1 MLLALPGYLGLDSLS
16 GPWFKRLAGWL
27 GLALALPVLVY
38 SAADYWRA
46 AWFSLKQRT
55 LTLDVPIALGL
66 AAIYGQ
72 SVFEVASGRGE
83 GYCDSLTG

>member
-1 MLLALPGYLGLDSLS
+1 MGYLGLDSLS
-16 GPWFKRLAGWL
+16 GPWFKLLAGWL

-46 AWFSLKQRT
+46 AWVSLRQRG

-72 SVFEVASGRGE
+72 SVFEVASGRGVS
-83 GYCDSLTG
+83 GPGFLDTHRV